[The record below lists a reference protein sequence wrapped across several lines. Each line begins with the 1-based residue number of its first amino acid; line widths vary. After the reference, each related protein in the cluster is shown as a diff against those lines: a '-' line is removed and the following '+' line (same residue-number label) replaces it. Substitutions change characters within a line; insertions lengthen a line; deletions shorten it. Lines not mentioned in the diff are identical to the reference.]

1 MLTKEQQL
9 KTTTPPFLMVQRLGR
24 CRICHEQSPVISRK
38 LGVCLRCIREKPEK
52 ALEITDKV
60 HAESRERFGL
70 PPKPPNDPDGLSCG
84 MCANDCRIPEGGKG
98 FCGLVFNLGGRL
110 VRKGGTAKSGVLEW
124 YYDPLPTNCVAWWF
138 CPGCTGAG
146 YPEYAY
152 KPAAETGYSNL
163 AVFYGACSLDCLY
176 CQNWHYKNLTAKL
189 SPVVSSESLAAKADS
204 HVSCI
209 CYFGGDPSVQM
220 PHALKTSQLAF
231 QKARQEERILRVCWE
246 TNGYWK
252 KEFALKAAELSLES
266 GGVIKFDLKTWNP
279 DLNTALSG
287 VSNAPTLESF
297 RMVSEKFYKNRPGV
311 PILTA
316 STLLIPGYIDT
327 EEVDGLARFIAEIDP
342 RIPYTLLAFYPHYII
357 TDLPTTSRDL
367 AYKCCDAAKKRLE
380 NVRIGNIHLL
390 S

>member
-1 MLTKEQQL
+1 MRRAERDSAYPQNHRITQMDYPVVCAP
-9 KTTTPPFLMVQRLGR
+9 TT
-24 CRICHEQSPVISRK
+24 
-38 LGVCLRCIREKPEK
+38 
-52 ALEITDKV
+52 
-60 HAESRERFGL
+60 AESQRAERAFAAW
-70 PPKPPNDPDGLSCG
+70 SS
-84 MCANDCRIPEGGKG
+84 I
-98 FCGLVFNLGGRL
+98 LV
-110 VRKGGTAKSGVLEW
+110 VW

-146 YPEYAY
+146 YPKYAY
-152 KPAAETGYSNL
+152 KPTAETGYSNL

-189 SPVVSSESLAAKADS
+189 SPVVSAESLAAKVDS

-231 QKARQEERILRVCWE
+231 QKAREEERILRVCWE

-252 KEFALKAAELSLES
+252 REFALKAAELSLES

-279 DLNTALSG
+279 DLNRALSG
-287 VSNAPTLESF
+287 VSNSPTLESF
-297 RMVSEKFYKNRPGV
+297 RMIGERFFKQRAEL

-316 STLLIPGYIDT
+316 STLLVPGYVDA
-327 EEVDGLARFIAEIDP
+327 EEVDALARFIAKVDS
-342 RIPYTLLAFYPHYII
+342 RISYTLLAFYPHYIL

-367 AYKCCDAAKKRLE
+367 AYKCRDTAKKHLE
-380 NVRIGNIHLL
+380 NVRIGNIQLL